1 MDKIMNKIRL
11 ISWLVCLLFPFG
23 YLQAQETHWNC
34 NIADYEFD
42 MTMYLNLQIDGQVV
56 TNLKGYEVAAFCGE
70 ECRGIATVES
80 IDGATDVSYYYL
92 RVRSNQAKGESYV
105 IKVYEKETGKEFTI
119 DEKMEFVSQ
128 SVIGYPSTPKNLEYK
143 NTYRLVFVVDGNV
156 LVEQPLLWGSIVT
169 VPQMPTKEGH
179 TFSGWSE
186 FPETMPA
193 KDVTVE
199 GSFTVNHYTLL
210 YMVDGAEYKKV
221 ELEYGANIIA
231 EAVPTKEGHT
241 FSGWSEMP
249 ATMPAS
255 NVTVTGT
262 FTANSYQLTYILD
275 GVTFKT
281 ETVVYG
287 TVITAPEAPAKEG
300 YTFNGWTEVPATMP
314 AKDVTVTGVYTI
326 NKYTLTY
333 TVDGTVY
340 KTSELEYGASIIAE
354 AAPTK
359 EGHTFS
365 GWSEIPA
372 TMPASNVTVTG
383 TFTANSYK
391 VTYILDG
398 ETFKTETVVYGTAIP
413 TPEVPAKPGYNFS
426 GWGEVPA
433 TMPAK
438 DLTFTGNYTINK
450 DNKFNVIYMVDGTEY
465 KRIVVSFGD
474 PIEVLSAP
482 VKEGHTFSGWSEVP
496 ETMPLH
502 DVTVTGSFSVNS
514 YTLIYIL
521 DGATFKTETVVYGTV
536 ITAPEAPTKEGY
548 TFSGWSE
555 IPATMPAKDVTVT
568 GAYTINKYTLTYT
581 VDGETYKT
589 VELEY
594 GTNIITEVVPNKEG
608 HTFSGWSEIPATMPA
623 SNVTV
628 IGSFSVNSYTLTYVL
643 DGTTFKT
650 ETVAY
655 GTAITAPE
663 APTKEG
669 YTFGGWTGVPATM
682 PAQDVTVTGAYTIN
696 KYTLTYTVDGIVYKT
711 LELEYGVTI
720 TAEAVPTKEGHTFS
734 GWSEIPATMPASNV
748 TVTGSFSA
756 NSYKV
761 TYILDGETFKTE
773 QVVYGTAIPTPEVPA
788 KPGYNFSGWG
798 EVPATMPAQD
808 LTFTG
813 SYTINK
819 DNKFNVIYMV
829 DGTEYK
835 RIVVSFGDPIEV
847 LAAPVKEGH
856 TFSGWSEVPE
866 TMPLHDV
873 TVTGSFTANSYQL
886 TYILDG
892 TTFKTE
898 TVVYGTAITAPE
910 APTKEGYTFNGW
922 TGVPATMPAQD
933 VTVEGTFTINRYTLL
948 YMVDGAEYKT
958 VELEYGASII
968 AEAVP
973 AKEGHTFS
981 GWSEIPATMPAQDV
995 TVTGSF
1001 TVNSYTITYRVDGEV
1016 YATEEVAYGEVIVL
1030 KEAPEK
1036 DGYIFS
1042 GWSEVPETMPAE
1054 DLEVTGSFA
1063 SSIKAVI
1070 TKTHVDVYSLQG
1082 MLLKRQILVDE
1093 LKNELP
1099 QGIYIVDGKKIL
1111 VK

>member
-1 MDKIMNKIRL
+1 MMDKIMNKIRL

-186 FPETMPA
+186 IPETMPA

-221 ELEYGANIIA
+221 ELEYGAN
-231 EAVPTKEGHT
+231 
-241 FSGWSEMP
+241 
-249 ATMPAS
+249 
-255 NVTVTGT
+255 
-262 FTANSYQLTYILD
+262 
-275 GVTFKT
+275 
-281 ETVVYG
+281 
-287 TVITAPEAPAKEG
+287 
-300 YTFNGWTEVPATMP
+300 
-314 AKDVTVTGVYTI
+314 
-326 NKYTLTY
+326 
-333 TVDGTVY
+333 
-340 KTSELEYGASIIAE
+340 IIAE

-398 ETFKTETVVYGTAIP
+398 ETFKTEQVVYGTAIP

-474 PIEVLSAP
+474 PIEVLATP

-502 DVTVTGSFSVNS
+502 DVTVTGSFTANS
-514 YTLIYIL
+514 YQLTYIL
-521 DGATFKTETVVYGTV
+521 DGVTFKTETVVYGTV
-536 ITAPEAPTKEGY
+536 ITAPEAPAKEGY
-548 TFSGWSE
+548 TFNGWTE
-555 IPATMPAKDVTVT
+555 VPATMPAKDVTVT
-568 GAYTINKYTLTYT
+568 GGYTINKYTLTYT
-581 VDGETYKT
+581 VDGTVYKT
-589 VELEY
+589 SELEY
-594 GTNIITEVVPNKEG
+594 GASII
-608 HTFSGWSEIPATMPA
+608 
-623 SNVTV
+623 
-628 IGSFSVNSYTLTYVL
+628 
-643 DGTTFKT
+643 
-650 ETVAY
+650 
-655 GTAITAPE
+655 
-663 APTKEG
+663 
-669 YTFGGWTGVPATM
+669 
-682 PAQDVTVTGAYTIN
+682 
-696 KYTLTYTVDGIVYKT
+696 
-711 LELEYGVTI
+711 
-720 TAEAVPTKEGHTFS
+720 AEAAPTKEGHTFS
-734 GWSEIPATMPASNV
+734 GWSEVPATMPASNV
-748 TVTGSFSA
+748 TVTGTFTA

-808 LTFTG
+808 LTFSG

-819 DNKFNVIYMV
+819 DLKYNLVYMV
-829 DGTEYK
+829 DGVEYK
-835 RIVVSFGDPIEV
+835 RVTIAFGDVIV
-847 LAAPVKEGH
+847 LDAAPVKEGH

-910 APTKEGYTFNGW
+910 APTKEGHTFSGW
-922 TGVPATMPAQD
+922 SEIPETMPAKD

-948 YMVDGAEYKT
+948 YMVDGAEYKK
-958 VELEYGASII
+958 VELEYGANII
-968 AEAVP
+968 AEAIP

-1042 GWSEVPETMPAE
+1042 GWSEVPETMPAA

-1070 TKTHVDVYSLQG
+1070 IKTHVDVYSLQG

-1099 QGIYIVDGKKIL
+1099 QGLYIVDGKKVL

>member
-119 DEKMEFVSQ
+119 DEKMDFVSQ

-186 FPETMPA
+186 
-193 KDVTVE
+193 
-199 GSFTVNHYTLL
+199 
-210 YMVDGAEYKKV
+210 
-221 ELEYGANIIA
+221 
-231 EAVPTKEGHT
+231 
-241 FSGWSEMP
+241 
-249 ATMPAS
+249 
-255 NVTVTGT
+255 
-262 FTANSYQLTYILD
+262 
-275 GVTFKT
+275 
-281 ETVVYG
+281 
-287 TVITAPEAPAKEG
+287 
-300 YTFNGWTEVPATMP
+300 
-314 AKDVTVTGVYTI
+314 
-326 NKYTLTY
+326 
-333 TVDGTVY
+333 
-340 KTSELEYGASIIAE
+340 
-354 AAPTK
+354 
-359 EGHTFS
+359 
-365 GWSEIPA
+365 IPA
-372 TMPASNVTVTG
+372 TMPASNITVTG
-383 TFTANSYK
+383 SFSANSYK
-391 VTYILDG
+391 ATYILDG

-413 TPEVPAKPGYNFS
+413 
-426 GWGEVPA
+426 
-433 TMPAK
+433 
-438 DLTFTGNYTINK
+438 I
-450 DNKFNVIYMVDGTEY
+450 
-465 KRIVVSFGD
+465 
-474 PIEVLSAP
+474 
-482 VKEGHTFSGWSEVP
+482 
-496 ETMPLH
+496 
-502 DVTVTGSFSVNS
+502 
-514 YTLIYIL
+514 
-521 DGATFKTETVVYGTV
+521 
-536 ITAPEAPTKEGY
+536 
-548 TFSGWSE
+548 
-555 IPATMPAKDVTVT
+555 
-568 GAYTINKYTLTYT
+568 
-581 VDGETYKT
+581 
-589 VELEY
+589 
-594 GTNIITEVVPNKEG
+594 
-608 HTFSGWSEIPATMPA
+608 
-623 SNVTV
+623 
-628 IGSFSVNSYTLTYVL
+628 
-643 DGTTFKT
+643 
-650 ETVAY
+650 
-655 GTAITAPE
+655 
-663 APTKEG
+663 
-669 YTFGGWTGVPATM
+669 
-682 PAQDVTVTGAYTIN
+682 
-696 KYTLTYTVDGIVYKT
+696 
-711 LELEYGVTI
+711 
-720 TAEAVPTKEGHTFS
+720 
-734 GWSEIPATMPASNV
+734 
-748 TVTGSFSA
+748 
-756 NSYKV
+756 
-761 TYILDGETFKTE
+761 
-773 QVVYGTAIPTPEVPA
+773 PEVPA

-808 LTFTG
+808 LTFSG

-819 DNKFNVIYMV
+819 DLKYNLVYMV
-829 DGTEYK
+829 DGVEYK
-835 RIVVSFGDPIEV
+835 RVTIAFGDVIV
-847 LAAPVKEGH
+847 LDAAPVKEGH

-886 TYILDG
+886 TYVLDG

-898 TVVYGTAITAPE
+898 TVVYGTAIAAPE
-910 APTKEGYTFNGW
+910 APAKEGYTFSGW
-922 TGVPATMPAQD
+922 SEIPETMPAKD
-933 VTVEGTFTINRYTLL
+933 VTVEGSFTVNRYTLL

-958 VELEYGASII
+958 VELEYGTSII
-968 AEAVP
+968 AEAAP
-973 AKEGHTFS
+973 TKEGHTFS

-1001 TVNSYTITYRVDGEV
+1001 TVNSYTITYKVDGEV

-1036 DGYIFS
+1036 EGYIFS

-1070 TKTHVDVYSLQG
+1070 TKTYVDVYSLQG

-1099 QGIYIVDGKKIL
+1099 QGLYIVDGKKVL